1 MSPKQDAVLWVA
13 ISDALEE
20 LATDATPEQVTDW
33 LGRHRPQVKLE
44 TWLKADRGGQAA
56 IMAERRWW
64 RWGEHTF
71 PGGKPNTRATRCKV
85 SSGFRR
91 DGWF

>member
-44 TWLKADRGGQAA
+44 TWLKADRGGKLRSWRNAA
-56 IMAERRWW
+56 GGG
-64 RWGEHTF
+64 GENTLF
-71 PGGKPNTRATRCKV
+71 LGVNPTLVPPGAK
-85 SSGFRR
+85 
-91 DGWF
+91 

>member
-64 RWGEHTF
+64 RWSKGLLKNCGQ
-71 PGGKPNTRATRCKV
+71 PYGCQGG
-85 SSGFRR
+85 
-91 DGWF
+91 DH

>member
-44 TWLKADRGGQAA
+44 TWLKADRGGKLRSWRNAA
-56 IMAERRWW
+56 
-64 RWGEHTF
+64 
-71 PGGKPNTRATRCKV
+71 GGGGARVYLKTAGNRTDAKEETTKIRGVGT
-85 SSGFRR
+85 
-91 DGWF
+91 